1 MTPTPF
7 MTELLIF
14 SSTMMLFFG
23 VVVLF
28 QAMSSRRSM
37 AGRVERIRQR
47 VRSGG
52 RLSESALL
60 LRKKKESVSKVPFLP
75 ALMKLLPRTRSLS
88 DQLAR
93 ADIELTAQQ
102 FVFMCATLFLVIAVF
117 VAVALGKSVML
128 GIFLGIIFGIW
139 LPLKIVKIR
148 IARKLKKFLKIFPD
162 AIDLIVRGLRSG
174 LPVGESMTM
183 IAREVP
189 QPVGGTFE
197 HIINIMKLGVPLERA
212 LQETAKRMDCTEFN
226 FFTTSIILQRETG
239 GNLAEILSNLGEV
252 LRKREMM
259 QLKIKALTS
268 EARAS
273 AWILASLPFLVAAGA
288 QFMNPDFLRPLVD
301 DPRGNTAVMIAAG
314 LLITGVWVMR
324 RLARFEI

>member
-1 MTPTPF
+1 MTRLPF

-14 SSTMMLFFG
+14 SSTMMLVFG
-23 VVVLF
+23 VLVLF
-28 QAMSSRRSM
+28 QAMSGKRSL

-47 VRSGG
+47 TRSGG
-52 RLSESALL
+52 KGGEAALL
-60 LRKKKESVSKVPFLP
+60 LRKKKEEARVPFLP
-75 ALMKLLPRTRSLS
+75 ALMKILPRTRSLE
-88 DQLAR
+88 DQLTR
-93 ADIELTAQQ
+93 ADIDMSANQ
-102 FVFMCATLFLVIAVF
+102 FLFMCIGLFAV
-117 VAVALGKSVML
+117 VVTAVLLLGKPPML
-128 GIFLGIIFGIW
+128 GGFLGFIVGVW

-148 IARKLKKFLKIFPD
+148 IAKQLKRFLKIFPD

-174 LPVGESMTM
+174 LPVGESMAM

-189 QPVGGTFE
+189 QPVGGAFE
-197 HIINIMKLGVPLERA
+197 HVTNIMKLGVPLEKA
-212 LQETAKRMDCTEFN
+212 LQETARQLDCTEFN

-239 GNLAEILSNLGEV
+239 GNLSEILSNLGEV

-273 AWILASLPFLVAAGA
+273 AWILASLPFLVAGGA
-288 QFMNPDFLRPLVD
+288 HFLNPDFLRPLFE
-301 DPRGNTAVMIAAG
+301 DPSGKKALVAAFV
-314 LLITGVWVMR
+314 LLFSGIWVMR